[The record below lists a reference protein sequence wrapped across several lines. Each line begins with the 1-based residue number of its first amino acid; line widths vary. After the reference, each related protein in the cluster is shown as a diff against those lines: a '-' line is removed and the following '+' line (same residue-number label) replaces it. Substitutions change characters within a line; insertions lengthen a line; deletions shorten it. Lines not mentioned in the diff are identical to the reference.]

1 MNLFKDQLDSVTF
14 TDVVAF
20 CGEGHREGWQLDY
33 KREIPHNGLAKF
45 FAAFSNTRGGLI
57 ILGVEEDRQTGLPNV
72 WDGVVDVAHT
82 IERIHQ
88 MAATV
93 DPKPVYEVHTTNM
106 VGDRA
111 FILIRVSEG
120 AMTPY
125 YVQNDPRVYVRTGNI
140 TPSVDIASPEML
152 ELLVGKKHK
161 AEALRNLRLNELR
174 QVFQAS
180 MRKGEQDRLNKIA
193 IEKQNYEI
201 QSKRLLAEGKEPP
214 VCKSRYYSKKLGSE
228 ASICEIILQ
237 PYYPQTVLMS
247 PSEIKRRILEIRDG
261 DGKFYINYPS
271 LNPQSVQGG
280 VMTFE
285 WGENDG
291 QIKFELV
298 NSYGLFA
305 LNYDVLRTDSN
316 KAEKL
321 IHLSHPTFLMFHL
334 LKAASNFYKMC
345 GYQGG
350 LVGSLSVEGTEGISL
365 NPEMSRSS
373 FLIHEVTGLMPRYE
387 IPLEL
392 DTSIIN
398 DNKSLQEFF
407 VQKVKEFYWTV
418 GYGDIQEKLIE
429 NLLQKHRWLAT

>member
-14 TDVVAF
+14 ADVVTF

-57 ILGVEEDRQTGLPNV
+57 ILGIEEDKQTGLPNA
-72 WDGVVDVAHT
+72 WDGVTDVAHT

-88 MAATV
+88 MAAMV
-93 DPKPVYEVHTTNM
+93 DPKPIHEVYTTNM
-106 VGDRA
+106 VGGLA

-120 AMTPY
+120 TMTPY

-152 ELLVGKKHK
+152 ELLVGKKQK
-161 AEALRNLRLNELR
+161 AGVLRNLRLNELR
-174 QVFQAS
+174 QVLQAS
-180 MRKGEQDRLNKIA
+180 MRKGERDRLNKIA

-214 VCKSRYYSKKLGSE
+214 VYKSRFYSKKLGSE
-228 ASICEIILQ
+228 ASMCEIILQ

-247 PSEIKRRILEIRDG
+247 PSEIKKRILEIRNG
-261 DGKFYINYPS
+261 DGKFHIDYPS
-271 LNPQSVQGG
+271 LNPQSAQDG

-285 WGENDG
+285 WGEDDG
-291 QIKFELV
+291 QIKFELI

-305 LNYDVLRTDSN
+305 LNYDILRTDLSE
-316 KAEKL
+316 AEKQ
-321 IHLSHPTFLMFHL
+321 IYLSHPTFIMFHL

-350 LVGSLSVEGTEGISL
+350 LVGSLSVEGTEGVLL
-365 NPEMSRSS
+365 NPETTRSL
-373 FLIHEVTGLMPRYE
+373 FLMHVDTGLMPRYE

-392 DTSIIN
+392 DTSTIN
-398 DNKSLQEFF
+398 DNKSFQEFF
-407 VQKVKEFYWTV
+407 IRKVKELYWAV
-418 GYGDIQEKLIE
+418 GYGDIQESIIR
-429 NLLQKHRWLAT
+429 NLLQEHKWLVT